1 METRIPGSRLG
12 NHPRSRKDTP
22 RIKLLRNFG
31 PKFGGWQNFTRILV
45 RLGFWGHTNK
55 GRRVKIVMISGTHS
69 GIGLRKD
76 RLSAE

>member
-1 METRIPGSRLG
+1 MTETRIPGSRLG
-12 NHPRSRKDTP
+12 NHPRSRKDTS

-45 RLGFWGHTNK
+45 RLGFWGHINK
-55 GRRVKIVMISGTHS
+55 GRRVKMDDDHIHS

-76 RLSAE
+76 RL